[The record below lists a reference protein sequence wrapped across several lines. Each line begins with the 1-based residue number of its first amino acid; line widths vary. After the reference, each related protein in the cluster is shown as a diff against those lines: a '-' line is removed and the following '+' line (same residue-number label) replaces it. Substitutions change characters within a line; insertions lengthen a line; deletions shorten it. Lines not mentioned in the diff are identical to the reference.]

1 MRRPTDR
8 TSRIHR
14 FVIMSALSLAP
25 LAACASTG
33 GGHHADTD
41 VSAEAAGYDAAP
53 SNVVVKNNSWDRV
66 TVYLVDGE
74 TEWRLGEVEASTQR
88 TLTLNG
94 RGPTLMGHS
103 PHLVGRRLAG
113 STF

>member
-25 LAACASTG
+25 LAACASAG
-33 GGHHADTD
+33 GGHHADAD
-41 VSAEAAGYDAAP
+41 LSVGAPEYDAAP
-53 SNVVVKNNSWDRV
+53 ANIVVKNNSWDRV

-74 TEWRLGEVEASTQR
+74 TQWRLGDVEASTQR

-94 RGPTLMGHS
+94 RGSTLMGHS
-103 PHLVGRRLAG
+103 PHLVGR
-113 STF
+113 